1 MIPLESYIKKH
12 TKTPVL
18 FSPELKKVI
27 VQYCGEVFDE
37 GKLAAMAS
45 YQNHLGFNKEQIE
58 EKKQSTLKTI

>member
-37 GKLAAMAS
+37 GKLAAIGS
-45 YQNHLGFNKEQIE
+45 YTNSHGFNKETIEQI
-58 EKKQSTLKTI
+58 KQSTLKRI